1 MNTQKQS
8 NSQIIPRSHSAM
20 FMHRPRLIE
29 MKIQQHTMT
38 SLQIHKIS
46 AQKVYCDTKETCKKN
61 ELVKLTEET
70 CSDSDKD
77 IELSF
82 QIESREFYN
91 EIINTSFD
99 VNERN
104 KMQHNYAKIRQLRNE
119 IDQMM
124 NKVNSLN
131 DMTVVLHKQ
140 MKYLN
145 KKLKSLQVIQNIDI
159 FI

>member
-1 MNTQKQS
+1 
-8 NSQIIPRSHSAM
+8 M

-29 MKIQQHTMT
+29 MNPKQHTLT
-38 SLQIHKIS
+38 SLQIKKLTTQKICCP
-46 AQKVYCDTKETCKKN
+46 VTKDTCKAN

-91 EIINTSFD
+91 EMINTSFD
-99 VNERN
+99 VSEKN

-124 NKVNSLN
+124 IKVNSLD

-145 KKLKSLQVIQNIDI
+145 KKLKSLQANSEY
-159 FI
+159 